1 MTGRPPGR
9 PASGSGSAPRAS
21 GVPMTL
27 VILDGWGH
35 APDAPANAISL
46 AAPRQMRE
54 LQGNGPRA
62 LLAASGRAVGLPD
75 DVMGNSEVGHLTIGA
90 GRSIP
95 QDLVRISDAC
105 ADGSIGERLAAKQ
118 AFEAV
123 RRTGGRLHFM
133 GLCSDAGV
141 HSHLDHLEALVLA
154 ASRAGVARITVHL
167 FTDGRDTPPD
177 SAAVYARDVEDF
189 LAGVPGA
196 SVGLVCGRY
205 HAMDRDNRWERTEL
219 AYRAL
224 VEGAAEAAPSAHL
237 AVARSHAAG
246 VTDEFIAPTAVD
258 RSALVRDGDTVVFFN
273 FRADRARQLTRAFTE
288 EGFAEFS
295 APRPKLAAFVT
306 MTQYHASFGLPVLFE
321 PNEPSRT
328 LGEIFSEAGWPQL
341 RLAETEK
348 YAHVT
353 YFLNGGRE
361 QPFAGEERVLVPSAK
376 VATYDLQP
384 AMAAAQLAEHA
395 VAWIGL
401 GGARLLVMNFA
412 NADMVGHSGI
422 LPATVEACRAVDE
435 GVGRIADA
443 TRRAG
448 GALIVTADHGNAE
461 CMQDERGGPHTA
473 HTVNPV
479 PLAVLDARMPGDG
492 RPALR
497 PTGGLSDVA
506 PTLLDLAGLVPPS
519 VMTGQ
524 SLILR

>member
-1 MTGRPPGR
+1 
-9 PASGSGSAPRAS
+9 
-21 GVPMTL
+21 VPISL
-27 VILDGWGH
+27 IVLDGWGH

-46 AAPRQMRE
+46 AAPRQMRL

-75 DVMGNSEVGHLTIGA
+75 GVMGNSEVGHLTIGA
-90 GRSIP
+90 GRVIL

-105 ADGSIGERLAAKQ
+105 ADGSIGERPAARG
-118 AFEAV
+118 AFDAV
-123 RRTGGRLHFM
+123 RRSGGRLHFM

-141 HSHLDHLEALVLA
+141 HSHLDHVKALVLA
-154 ASRAGVARITVHL
+154 ASRAGVARIAVHP
-167 FTDGRDTPPD
+167 FTDGRDTPPS
-177 SAAVYARDVEDF
+177 SAAGYVRDVEDF
-189 LAGVPGA
+189 LDRVPGA
-196 SVGLVCGRY
+196 SIGVVCGRY
-205 HAMDRDNRWERTEL
+205 HAMDRDNRWERTER

-224 VEGAAEAAPSAHL
+224 VEGAAEVAPSAHL

-258 RSALVRDGDTVVFFN
+258 RSALVRDGDAIMFFN
-273 FRADRARQLTRAFTE
+273 FRADRGRQLTRAFME

-295 APRPKLAAFVT
+295 APRPKLASFVT

-321 PNEPSRT
+321 PNEPTRM
-328 LGEIFSEAGWPQL
+328 LGETFSEAGWPQL

-361 QPFAGEERVLVPSAK
+361 QPFPGEERVLVPSPK

-384 AMAAAQLAEHA
+384 AMAATQLAAHA
-395 VAWIGL
+395 SSWIGR
-401 GGARLLVMNFA
+401 GGARLMVLNFA

-422 LPATVEACRAVDE
+422 LPATIEACRVVDE
-435 GVGRIADA
+435 CVGQVADA

-448 GALIVTADHGNAE
+448 GALVVTADHGNAE
-461 CMQDERGGPHTA
+461 CMVDERGGPHTA
-473 HTVNPV
+473 HTLNPV
-479 PLAVLDARMPGDG
+479 PLAVLDARAPGDG
-492 RPALR
+492 RLALR
-497 PTGGLSDVA
+497 PTGGLCDVA
-506 PTLLDLAGLVPPS
+506 PTLLELAGLVPPS
-519 VMTGQ
+519 IMTGQ